1 MKSDKIKTLSKVFG
15 TILCISLISAFL
27 LYLLSGKCRDYICCS
42 TGNSLV
48 NAEDTVCFT
57 DVGQGDC
64 TLIYSRGRTALIDT
78 GTPKSAHK
86 LCKSLK
92 AKGIKTIDALI
103 LTHFHDDHYGG
114 ANEMAEMFEIKNLIM
129 PDMAKTDENIAD
141 VTELKKSVLAEE
153 NDVYVAR
160 RGMNFS
166 VGNFNLTIIGYYS
179 DLSEENDRSLCIMAE
194 NKGKRILFTGDA
206 SSSVEERLQND
217 GIDLKCDILKIGH
230 HGSSSSSCESFLSST
245 SSDYAIISC
254 GEDNIYGHPHK
265 LLLER
270 LSTHKSDVYRTDKSG
285 DIVFEF
291 SNGKITDIQKSLSNK
306 S

>member
-103 LTHFHDDHYGG
+103 ITHFHDDHYG
-114 ANEMAEMFEIKNLIM
+114 
-129 PDMAKTDENIAD
+129 
-141 VTELKKSVLAEE
+141 
-153 NDVYVAR
+153 
-160 RGMNFS
+160 
-166 VGNFNLTIIGYYS
+166 
-179 DLSEENDRSLCIMAE
+179 
-194 NKGKRILFTGDA
+194 
-206 SSSVEERLQND
+206 
-217 GIDLKCDILKIGH
+217 
-230 HGSSSSSCESFLSST
+230 
-245 SSDYAIISC
+245 
-254 GEDNIYGHPHK
+254 
-265 LLLER
+265 
-270 LSTHKSDVYRTDKSG
+270 
-285 DIVFEF
+285 
-291 SNGKITDIQKSLSNK
+291 
-306 S
+306 